1 MKKALLSAALIALG
15 AGAWWVTARTA
26 RFSIKKWDAKFE
38 TVLRHN
44 LTAIGLTDQDLL
56 SSIHEIRKDA
66 RGEWVA
72 HQLSV
77 KAVSME
83 KQKELMKELEDAGA
97 RVEEK
102 IIDNSPTWIVK
113 RGSRVYQEIHFAR

>member
-1 MKKALLSAALIALG
+1 MKKTLVSITLVALG
-15 AGAWWVTARTA
+15 AGTWWVTARTA
-26 RFSIKKWDAKFE
+26 RFSIQKWDAKFE

-44 LTAIGLTDQDLL
+44 LAAIGLSDSDLL
-56 SSIHEIRKDA
+56 SSVHEIRKDA
-66 RGEWVA
+66 KGEWVA

-77 KAVSME
+77 RPVAME

-102 IIDNSPTWIVK
+102 VVDGTPTWIVK
-113 RGSRVYQEIHFAR
+113 RGSRVYQEIRFTK